1 MLLEKIVV
9 KQEKKE
15 LEVKKQRDIGIV
27 GQEKTSLN
35 DEGFGIENKQKI
47 VVKQLGGEK
56 KFATVRPI
64 VVVTTKKQQLKT
76 VLLEEIQQSKNEN
89 SAKQLKNEQ
98 KTTQQNKNKK
108 QQNIINL
115 EQEDSFS
122 VGTKNEKPKLLKTV
136 NSEFVF
142 TDPFALS
149 NIQERNRLQNLTTSK
164 AKITNRPSIRKSTFT
179 VAPFITTPQRI
190 TTKQTRKPPTRTNIR
205 IEKLINKAKS
215 QKTESYRSGKI

>member
-1 MLLEKIVV
+1 M
-9 KQEKKE
+9 
-15 LEVKKQRDIGIV
+15 
-27 GQEKTSLN
+27 
-35 DEGFGIENKQKI
+35 
-47 VVKQLGGEK
+47 KQLGGEK

-98 KTTQQNKNKK
+98 KKTQQNNKK
-108 QQNIINL
+108 QQIINL

-122 VGTKNEKPKLLKTV
+122 VGTKKEKPKLLKTV
-136 NSEFVF
+136 NSESVF

-164 AKITNRPSIRKSTFT
+164 AKITNRPLIRKSTST

-190 TTKQTRKPPTRTNIR
+190 TTKQTRKLLTRTNIP
-205 IEKLINKAKS
+205 IEKLINKA
-215 QKTESYRSGKI
+215 ESLKPELYRPGKILLINSNIFRMFNRFTYLNGLVRECGNNF